1 MAYSM
6 TGYGK
11 SAVQTDK
18 FSIDVEIKTVNN
30 RYLDIHTKLP
40 SILNFAESTVNKTVK
55 EKLKR
60 GRCDISIYFKKLNS
74 GNSLTI
80 NKDALKHLYEEFKAF
95 QEESGYAVQIPME
108 SFIRLDGVVEKNIEE
123 LDEDEINEYLEKTLD
138 EAIEKL
144 LKMRLSEGERLVN
157 NIEEKL
163 NEIEVN
169 LIKTAKRAPE
179 LVEEE
184 HQRLRK
190 NIEKLL
196 EGIETVDENIIA
208 NEIALYAQKAD
219 IDEEIIRLGSH
230 IEEFRKVLK
239 TDDAI
244 GKTLDFIVQ
253 EMNREVNTMSSKSND
268 TILTNICVSQKTII
282 EQVREQIQN
291 LE

>member
-40 SILNFAESTVNKTVK
+40 SILNFAEATVNKTVK

-74 GNSLTI
+74 GNSLNI

-95 QEESGYAVQIPME
+95 QEESGYDVQIPME

-138 EAIEKL
+138 E
-144 LKMRLSEGERLVN
+144 
-157 NIEEKL
+157 
-163 NEIEVN
+163 
-169 LIKTAKRAPE
+169 KT
-179 LVEEE
+179 
-184 HQRLRK
+184 
-190 NIEKLL
+190 
-196 EGIETVDENIIA
+196 
-208 NEIALYAQKAD
+208 
-219 IDEEIIRLGSH
+219 
-230 IEEFRKVLK
+230 
-239 TDDAI
+239 
-244 GKTLDFIVQ
+244 
-253 EMNREVNTMSSKSND
+253 
-268 TILTNICVSQKTII
+268 C
-282 EQVREQIQN
+282 
-291 LE
+291 

>member
-11 SAVQTDK
+11 AAVQTDK

-40 SILNFAESTVNKTVK
+40 SILNFAEATVNKTVK

-95 QEESGYAVQIPME
+95 QEESGYDVQIPME

>member
-40 SILNFAESTVNKTVK
+40 SILNFAEATVNKTVK

-95 QEESGYAVQIPME
+95 QEESGYDVQIPME

>member
-40 SILNFAESTVNKTVK
+40 SILNFAEATVNKTVK

-95 QEESGYAVQIPME
+95 QEESGYDVQIPME

-144 LKMRLSEGERLVN
+144 LKMRLSEGKRLVN